1 MTFVFFSSY
10 PVYINLLLRYCEYN
24 KIKLKGYD
32 NKINSNV

>member
-10 PVYINLLLRYCEYN
+10 PVYINLLLRYCEYY

-32 NKINSNV
+32 NKINCNV